1 MCMSAK
7 SLQSCP
13 ILCNLMEYSPPV
25 SLVHGILQARIPE
38 WVAIPF
44 SRGSS
49 QPRDWTHVSLC
60 LLHWQVGSLP
70 LAPPES
76 PTAWLEGWNSQ
87 PSPQPPGRRQ
97 ALKVESI
104 PSGQWL
110 NQACLCCEA
119 SVKTQRMGFRE
130 LLRLLSMWQLGRGW
144 TWGGHGAPCPFFT
157 PCTVCLSHLDLPE
170 VHSFTIFLF

>member
-1 MCMSAK
+1 
-7 SLQSCP
+7 
-13 ILCNLMEYSPPV
+13 MEYSPPV

-110 NQACLCCEA
+110 NQACLCYEA
-119 SVKTQRMGFRE
+119 SIKILDTDAQVSYLVSNILFVYYHALYPGRDNGSGLYREKITRTFTMG
-130 LLRLLSMWQLGRGW
+130 LLGPTLCVS
-144 TWGGHGAPCPFFT
+144 
-157 PCTVCLSHLDLPE
+157 
-170 VHSFTIFLF
+170 SFVWF